1 MIYLPDTNVFSA
13 YLSGRSKP
21 LTERMT
27 SAFAA
32 GELRLSVMVLAELEF
47 GAEKAR
53 QKLGETKFV
62 RRVEQL
68 RKQLELEPIGG
79 SFPQC
84 YATVRTAL
92 EDEGKKIGDRDTII
106 AAHALSIGA
115 TMVTA
120 NVGEFSRVPGIN
132 VENWE
137 IEPAGS

>member
-27 SAFAA
+27 LSFAA
-32 GELRLSVMVLAELEF
+32 GELRRSVVVLAELEF
-47 GAEKAR
+47 AAEKAR
-53 QKLGETKFV
+53 QTLGETKFV

-68 RKQLELEPIGG
+68 REQLDLEPIGNA
-79 SFPQC
+79 FPPC
-84 YATVRTAL
+84 YATVRTGL
-92 EDEGKKIGDRDTII
+92 EAEGKKIGDRDTII
-106 AAHALSIGA
+106 AAHALSLGA

-120 NVGEFSRVPGIN
+120 NVGEYSRIPGLI

-137 IEPAGS
+137 MPHS

>member
-21 LTERMT
+21 LTDRMAL
-27 SAFAA
+27 AFAT

-68 RKQLELEPIGG
+68 RKQLDLEPIGTL
-79 SFPQC
+79 FPQC

-92 EDEGKKIGDRDTII
+92 EAEGKKIGDRDTII

-120 NVGEFSRVPGIN
+120 NVGEFSRVPEIK

-137 IEPAGS
+137 RESASS

>member
-1 MIYLPDTNVFSA
+1 MIYLPDTNVFSS
-13 YLSGRSKP
+13 YLSGRSKS
-21 LTERMT
+21 LTERMS

-53 QKLGETKFV
+53 QTLGETKFV

-68 RKQLELEPIGG
+68 RKQVDLEPIGNL
-79 SFPQC
+79 FPQC
-84 YATVRTAL
+84 YATVRTGL
-92 EDEGKKIGDRDTII
+92 EAEGMKIGDRDTII
-106 AAHALSIGA
+106 AAHALSLGA

-120 NVGEFSRVPGIN
+120 NLGEFSRIPGLN

-137 IEPAGS
+137 IPRG